1 MFLSPPS
8 SGVDLDGVIYLSTM
22 DLSYIINH
30 LGEERE
36 NYFGAVAPPIIQ
48 TSNFAF
54 KDVGA
59 LRAAFTD
66 EKNTHVYS
74 RGNNP
79 TVEILCKKIAALAG
93 ADDALVLASGTAAI
107 AAAILA
113 NVKAGS
119 HVVCVNNPYSWTTSL
134 LTKFLPKFGVEHTF
148 IDGTNAQH
156 YADATRP
163 NTSLYILESPNSF
176 SFALQDVKA
185 VADIAKERGI
195 VTMIDNTYCTSIGQ
209 RCIEMGIDIEVHS
222 GSKYYGGHSD
232 VIAGCIIG
240 NKEMIERIFHSEL
253 MNIGAIISPQNAWLM
268 LRGLRTLPMRLDRIK
283 KTTEEVVA
291 FMKNHPLV
299 EKITYPFDKTFPQY
313 KLAKQQMLWCG
324 GLFNVRL
331 KAKDVEAVELFCNS
345 LKAFLLAVSW
355 GGHESLVIPACSF
368 HPKDYTGERAHP
380 FNLVRIY
387 IGLEDSAFLTADL
400 KQALA
405 KIE

>member
-1 MFLSPPS
+1 
-8 SGVDLDGVIYLSTM
+8 M

-36 NYFGAVAPPIIQ
+36 NYFGAVAPPVIQ

-54 KDVGA
+54 KDVAA

-66 EKNTHVYS
+66 EKSTHVYS

-119 HVVCVNNPYSWTTSL
+119 HVVCVNNPYSWTTNL
-134 LTKFLPKFGVEHTF
+134 LTKFLHKFGVEHTF
-148 IDGTNAQH
+148 IDGTNAQN
-156 YADATRP
+156 YAAATKP

-176 SFALQDVKA
+176 SFALQDIKA
-185 VADIAKERGI
+185 VAAIAKERGI

-209 RCIEMGIDIEVHS
+209 RAIEMGIDIEVHS
-222 GSKYYGGHSD
+222 ASKYYGGHSD
-232 VIAGCIIG
+232 VVAGCIIS
-240 NKEMIERIFHSEL
+240 NKEMITRIFHSEL

-268 LRGLRTLPMRLDRIK
+268 LRGLRTLPMRLERIR

-291 FMKNHPLV
+291 FMKGHPFV
-299 EKITYPFDKTFPQY
+299 EKITYPFDETFTQY
-313 KLAKQQMLWCG
+313 ELAKQQMLWCG
-324 GLFNVRL
+324 GLFNVTL
-331 KAKDVEAVELFCNS
+331 KVKDVETVEVFCNS

-368 HPKDYTGERAHP
+368 HPKDYAGERVHP
-380 FNLVRIY
+380 FNLVRFY

>member
-1 MFLSPPS
+1 
-8 SGVDLDGVIYLSTM
+8 M

-36 NYFGAVAPPIIQ
+36 SYFGAVAPPVIQ

-54 KDVGA
+54 KDVA
-59 LRAAFTD
+59 SLRAAFTD

-93 ADDALVLASGTAAI
+93 AEDALVLASGTAAI

-119 HVVCVNNPYSWTTSL
+119 HVVCVNNPYSWTSKL
-134 LTKFLPKFGVEHTF
+134 LQEFLPKFGVEHTM
-148 IDGTNAQH
+148 IDGTVAQH
-156 YADATRP
+156 YADATKP
-163 NTSLYILESPNSF
+163 NTSLYILESPNSI
-176 SFALQDVKA
+176 SFALQDIKA
-185 VADIAKERGI
+185 IAAIARERGI
-195 VTMIDNTYCTSIGQ
+195 VSMIDNTYCTSIGQ

-222 GSKYYGGHSD
+222 ASKYYGGHSD
-232 VIAGCIIG
+232 VVAGCIIS
-240 NKEMIERIFHSEL
+240 NRDIITRIFHSEL

-268 LRGLRTLPMRLDRIK
+268 LRGLRTLPMRLERIR

-291 FMKNHPLV
+291 FMKGHPLV
-299 EKITYPFDKTFPQY
+299 EKLTYPFDESFPQY
-313 KLAKQQMLWCG
+313 ELAKQQMLWCG
-324 GLFNVRL
+324 GLFNIIL
-331 KAKDVEAVELFCNS
+331 QAKDVETVEIFCNS
-345 LKAFLLAVSW
+345 LRAFLLAVSW

-368 HPKDYTGERAHP
+368 YPKDYAGERVHP
-380 FNLVRIY
+380 YNLVRFY
-387 IGLEDSAFLTADL
+387 IGLEDAAFLTADL